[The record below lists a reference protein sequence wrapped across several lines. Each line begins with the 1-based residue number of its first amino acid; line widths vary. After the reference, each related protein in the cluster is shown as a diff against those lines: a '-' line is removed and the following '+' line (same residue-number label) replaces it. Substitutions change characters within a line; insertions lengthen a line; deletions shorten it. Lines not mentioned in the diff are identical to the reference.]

1 LEFAA
6 ASWAAASH
14 CSNVGVQGERLVNKP
29 RFHRR
34 KDLILNCEVLFAPL
48 CRIVKIGKM
57 RFFFVKDYREKYRY
71 FSAEP
76 LRQIQVKFSRWKGI
90 WEKARQKLMLLPR
103 KILVQEQ
110 AFEQLLQAE
119 EKQVEILYSGCCSEQ
134 RIRVRFFFFL
144 QRQRTKHILFLI
156 GESILL
162 PISGLAALLPGPN
175 VFFGVLALLMITHWQ
190 ALRGINRLA
199 KKDHMFTPTSS
210 LKEWEQ
216 AIPKKDIDEL
226 VHILEKIAEEYNLEH
241 IKKILWK

>member
-1 LEFAA
+1 
-6 ASWAAASH
+6 
-14 CSNVGVQGERLVNKP
+14 
-29 RFHRR
+29 
-34 KDLILNCEVLFAPL
+34 
-48 CRIVKIGKM
+48 M

-199 KKDHMFTPTSS
+199 KKDHMFTSTSS